1 MKNKITAGI
10 LAAFV
15 GLLGVHRFYL
25 NQVGLGL
32 LYLFFCW
39 TPIVWVVVFI
49 DFIVFLTMND
59 NVFDAKYNNT
69 YNAPNQQRQQ
79 HQQQQQSYGSRPTY
93 EGRPTYNKYKPEYQ
107 QNRQYNN
114 QQQTRNQGS
123 REQPKSNPYKDE
135 GTRLYREYDFKG
147 AIKNYQQSLRIN
159 PTDPIVHFNLA
170 CLFSLEEEPSHAF
183 MHLSKAVEYGFVM
196 YDKIRTHD
204 HLAFL
209 RTQTEFDVFVANGY
223 KMQKV
228 SPMLPPRQKDEI
240 DLMSD
245 EVMNKLERLASLR
258 DKGILTEA
266 EFQKQKSKILK
277 L

>member
-1 MKNKITAGI
+1 MKNKITAGL

-15 GLLGVHRFYL
+15 GVFGVHRFYL

-39 TPIVWVVVFI
+39 TPIIWIVALI

-59 NVFDAKYNNT
+59 TVFNAKYNNM
-69 YNAPNQQRQQ
+69 YNPNPNQHQQR
-79 HQQQQQSYGSRPTY
+79 QQQQSYGSRPTY
-93 EGRPTYNKYKPEYQ
+93 DGRPTYNKYKPEYQ
-107 QNRQYNN
+107 ENRQYTN
-114 QQQTRNQGS
+114 QQQAQK
-123 REQPKSNPYKDE
+123 PKSNPYKNE

-170 CLFSLEEEPSHAF
+170 CLFSLEEEASHSF
-183 MHLSKAVEYGFVM
+183 MHLSKAIENGFVM

-204 HLAFL
+204 HLAYL
-209 RTQTEFDVFVANGY
+209 RTQAEFETFAANGY
-223 KMQKV
+223 KMQKTRQ
-228 SPMLPPRQKDEI
+228 MLPPRQKDEL

-245 EVMNKLERLASLR
+245 EVMNKLERLANLR

-266 EFQKQKSKILK
+266 EFQKQKAKVLRM
-277 L
+277 